1 MIAVEKTDQHKQQ
14 QQEQQNAHVGTHKR
28 KQSEIINTRTNN
40 KSTTQAPNS
49 NNNSKNK
56 ENVNKNTVREKIRII
71 DEAYKKWTRES
82 DNTGLLCH
90 HRVWVSLFFVR
101 DVTSKAYLN
110 LPNYYQL

>member
-82 DNTGLLCH
+82 DNIE
-90 HRVWVSLFFVR
+90 RERAKKVEMIKSSWR
-101 DVTSKAYLN
+101 DGNKLTKEK
-110 LPNYYQL
+110 